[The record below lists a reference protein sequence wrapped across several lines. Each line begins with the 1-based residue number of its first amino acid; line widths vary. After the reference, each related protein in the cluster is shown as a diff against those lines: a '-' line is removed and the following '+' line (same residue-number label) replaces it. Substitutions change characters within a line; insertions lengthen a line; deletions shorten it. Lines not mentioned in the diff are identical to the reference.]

1 MKIICYL
8 QQLIRGDKWED
19 VNMICPHH
27 CVCQYAHRMDLPIA
41 KWVHS
46 VETRQRKGHEFTD
59 FEGEHQEHNNEVS
72 IQCYPLITLM
82 CLHRHQF

>member
-1 MKIICYL
+1 MHRNLHENDSIKICYF

-27 CVCQYAHRMDLPIA
+27 CVCQFAHRMDLPIA

-46 VETRQRKGHEFTD
+46 VETRQRKGYEFTD

-72 IQCYPLITLM
+72 
-82 CLHRHQF
+82 